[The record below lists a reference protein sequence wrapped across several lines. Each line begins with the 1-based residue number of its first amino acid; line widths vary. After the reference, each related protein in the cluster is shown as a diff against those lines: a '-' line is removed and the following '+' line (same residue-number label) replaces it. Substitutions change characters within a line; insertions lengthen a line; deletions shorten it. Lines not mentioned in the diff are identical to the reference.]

1 MLVWFSL
8 YFLVIFDSVYTLSST
23 MTIVIKVL
31 CSSLNRN
38 GPRKLMCL
46 NAWPIGSGTINRRYD
61 LIGARVSL
69 WGLTLRPLTL
79 KLGLVKHSLLLLLAD
94 QDGDL
99 SAFSLVPCL

>member
-38 GPRKLMCL
+38 GPRKL
-46 NAWPIGSGTINRRYD
+46 
-61 LIGARVSL
+61 